1 MHEFT
6 CIVYAS
12 LNLMC
17 IIYIQYLGQSV
28 SPSMQTYTRVC
39 IDIILRVFKSN
50 WSFKTLTCACVC
62 VCVCAFKS
70 RSGKVYEKLCIHIF
84 KKNKKTIVCVCHCVC
99 GIREDLTFVRWVH
112 YYWDSDFRIHE

>member
-62 VCVCAFKS
+62 VCVCVHL
-70 RSGKVYEKLCIHIF
+70 KVGQERF
-84 KKNKKTIVCVCHCVC
+84 MKNYVYISLKKTKKQLCVCVTVC
-99 GIREDLTFVRWVH
+99 AE
-112 YYWDSDFRIHE
+112 